1 MGFCRFDGKRSIRIR
16 GNLEGSNLSSKLK
29 RARIRPISE
38 RQIQRLSENLWRARL
53 MKSDA
58 PRRHSGAPT
67 ARYTLRARP
76 RAVPCASSKLG
87 TSPKRLNSKKRAQL
101 HVGLAYPISMLLKA
115 YNGRPSGLATGPS
128 VTNGPDRC
136 VRRTDIDARAP

>member
-1 MGFCRFDGKRSIRIR
+1 MGFCRFGGKRSIRIR

-67 ARYTLRARP
+67 ARYTLRALP
-76 RAVPCASSKLG
+76 RAVPYASSKLG
-87 TSPKRLNSKKRAQL
+87 TSPKRLNSKNERNYMWGWRTLSPYYSRPTMVDRQGWQRDLQSPTTRTA
-101 HVGLAYPISMLLKA
+101 AYD
-115 YNGRPSGLATGPS
+115 GR
-128 VTNGPDRC
+128 
-136 VRRTDIDARAP
+136 I